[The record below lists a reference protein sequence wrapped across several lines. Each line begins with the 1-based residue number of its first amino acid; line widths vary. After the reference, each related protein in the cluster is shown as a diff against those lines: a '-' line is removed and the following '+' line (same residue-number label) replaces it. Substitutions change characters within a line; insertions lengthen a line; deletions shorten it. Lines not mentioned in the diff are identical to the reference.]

1 MAYIQPAMREVTFSH
16 MTVKQ
21 ESNRPCSP
29 SNHPTGVYKQMKKLV
44 STLLIVLLLSISFTA
59 TAFASESQP
68 AGRCAPA
75 FELHHYMAHT
85 GDDMHTHIGV
95 DQDLNGDGFIC
106 MKIISDELH
115 LHVDNSI
122 PLK

>member
-1 MAYIQPAMREVTFSH
+1 
-16 MTVKQ
+16 
-21 ESNRPCSP
+21 
-29 SNHPTGVYKQMKKLV
+29 MKKLV
-44 STLLIVLLLSISFTA
+44 SVLLVVLLLSIVFTFTA
-59 TAFASESQP
+59 SASEGQP
-68 AGRCAPA
+68 IGRCAPA
-75 FELHHYMAHT
+75 FEIHPYMAHT

-106 MKIISDELH
+106 MKIISPGLH